1 MANKFPYF
9 DKVLKNR
16 IITQKN
22 NGLPDNYLDKFISK
36 INQTISIYINND
48 ISKFNE
54 EFFKDDIK
62 KTNIDK
68 DKYHDSFIVEIS
80 SQIEY
85 IISNIKIVILR
96 LRQKCKK
103 LFYPKIK

>member
-1 MANKFPYF
+1 M
-9 DKVLKNR
+9 KNR

-22 NGLPDNYLDKFISK
+22 NGLPYNYLDKFITR
-36 INQTISIYINND
+36 INQTIFIYVNND

-54 EFFKDDIK
+54 EFFKYDIK

-85 IISNIKIVILR
+85 INSKYLDCNSLSMPNIKSYFI
-96 LRQKCKK
+96 QK
-103 LFYPKIK
+103 KISIKII